1 MESNKP
7 ANYDELKRQAN
18 DSSSWR
24 NRLDAVRKLGEFNEK
39 SVKDILWR
47 RMISD
52 PVYTIQEEAF
62 RKLQAL
68 GESVK
73 LPRKKKGNILKD
85 MNKDLQKIKHSLPEN
100 HSYEDFKEKL
110 KDTNLPLYDT
120 IEGNKINKTDQFL
133 ENIWKSLPKKSK
145 HK

>member
-47 RMISD
+47 RMTSD
-52 PVYTIQEEAF
+52 PVYTVQEEAF

-73 LPRKKKGNILKD
+73 LPRKKKGNIVKD

>member
-24 NRLDAVRKLGEFNEK
+24 NRLDAVRKLGGFNQK

>member
-7 ANYDELKRQAN
+7 VNYDELKRQAI

-47 RMISD
+47 RMTSD
-52 PVYTIQEEAF
+52 PVYTVQEEAF

-73 LPRKKKGNILKD
+73 LPRKKKGNIVKD

-120 IEGNKINKTDQFL
+120 IEGDKINKTDQFL
-133 ENIWKSLPKKSK
+133 ENIWKSLPKKK
-145 HK
+145 

>member
-7 ANYDELKRQAN
+7 ANYDELKRQAI

-47 RMISD
+47 RMTSD
-52 PVYTIQEEAF
+52 PVYTVQEEAF

>member
-1 MESNKP
+1 MILVEYVDVDLFSK
-7 ANYDELKRQAN
+7 YQRYTT
-18 DSSSWR
+18 
-24 NRLDAVRKLGEFNEK
+24 LDAVRKLGEFNEK

-47 RMISD
+47 RMTSD
-52 PVYTIQEEAF
+52 PVYTVQEEAF

-73 LPRKKKGNILKD
+73 LPRKKKGNIVKD

-133 ENIWKSLPKKSK
+133 ENIWKSLPKKK
-145 HK
+145 

>member
-24 NRLDAVRKLGEFNEK
+24 NRLDAVRKLGGFNEK

-73 LPRKKKGNILKD
+73 LPRKKKGNIVKD
-85 MNKDLQKIKHSLPEN
+85 MNKDLQKIKHSLPEI

-120 IEGNKINKTDQFL
+120 IEGDKINKTDQFL

>member
-24 NRLDAVRKLGEFNEK
+24 NRLDAVRKLGGFNEK

-47 RMISD
+47 RMTSD
-52 PVYTIQEEAF
+52 PVYTVQEEAF

-120 IEGNKINKTDQFL
+120 IEGDKINKTDQFL

>member
-24 NRLDAVRKLGEFNEK
+24 NRLDAVRKLGGFNEK

>member
-7 ANYDELKRQAN
+7 VNYDELKRQAI

-47 RMISD
+47 RMTSD
-52 PVYTIQEEAF
+52 PVYTVQEEAF

>member
-24 NRLDAVRKLGEFNEK
+24 NRLDAVRKLGGFNEK

-100 HSYEDFKEKL
+100 HSYEDFKE
-110 KDTNLPLYDT
+110 N
-120 IEGNKINKTDQFL
+120 
-133 ENIWKSLPKKSK
+133 
-145 HK
+145 

>member
-7 ANYDELKRQAN
+7 VNYDELKRQAN

-24 NRLDAVRKLGEFNEK
+24 NRLDAVRKLGGFNEK

-133 ENIWKSLPKKSK
+133 ENIWKSLPKKK
-145 HK
+145 

>member
-24 NRLDAVRKLGEFNEK
+24 NRLDAVRKLGGFNEK

-133 ENIWKSLPKKSK
+133 ENIWKSLPKKK
-145 HK
+145 

>member
-24 NRLDAVRKLGEFNEK
+24 NRLDAVRKLGGFNEK

-47 RMISD
+47 RMTSD
-52 PVYTIQEEAF
+52 PVYTVQEEAF

-120 IEGNKINKTDQFL
+120 IEGDKINKTDQFL
-133 ENIWKSLPKKSK
+133 ENIWKSLPKKK
-145 HK
+145 

>member
-7 ANYDELKRQAN
+7 VNYDELKRQAI

-47 RMISD
+47 RMTSD
-52 PVYTIQEEAF
+52 PVYTVQEEAF

-73 LPRKKKGNILKD
+73 LPRKKKGNIVKD
-85 MNKDLQKIKHSLPEN
+85 MNKDLQKIKRSLPEI
-100 HSYEDFKEKL
+100 HSY
-110 KDTNLPLYDT
+110 
-120 IEGNKINKTDQFL
+120 IN
-133 ENIWKSLPKKSK
+133 
-145 HK
+145 

>member
-24 NRLDAVRKLGEFNEK
+24 NRLDAVRKLGGFNEK

-73 LPRKKKGNILKD
+73 LPLKKKGNILKD